1 MAVTFLLGPRFNDIP
16 LTSLGLRFLIFKV
29 RKNFGPCDCK
39 GVHDSMLQNDYF
51 DDKVQN
57 LLEGEAGGRGSQ
69 CSIRHCYCHLKET
82 PGVGGEG
89 FYCMF

>member
-1 MAVTFLLGPRFNDIP
+1 
-16 LTSLGLRFLIFKV
+16 
-29 RKNFGPCDCK
+29 
-39 GVHDSMLQNDYF
+39 MLQNDYF